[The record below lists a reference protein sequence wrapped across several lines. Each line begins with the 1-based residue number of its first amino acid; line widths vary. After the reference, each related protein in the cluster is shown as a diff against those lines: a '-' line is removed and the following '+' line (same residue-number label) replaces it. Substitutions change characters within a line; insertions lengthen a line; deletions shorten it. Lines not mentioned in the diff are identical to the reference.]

1 LEAPAHTNSA
11 DQILREAFERIGI
24 EGASTHSF
32 RRTALTQMSN
42 AGIPLR
48 IIQEISGHSNLEH
61 LQRYLD
67 VKPDQVKGAIASLSM
82 LSYTGKLSYPGVEH
96 EWPAVPLPREQ
107 LSQLSQDLSDSEPEE
122 IPEG

>member
-1 LEAPAHTNSA
+1 
-11 DQILREAFERIGI
+11 LREAFERIGI

-48 IIQEISGHSNLEH
+48 IIQEISGHSNLEQ

-82 LSYTGKLSYPGVEH
+82 LSYRGNSH
-96 EWPAVPLPREQ
+96 FPL
-107 LSQLSQDLSDSEPEE
+107 
-122 IPEG
+122 